1 MWCHVLFFGFP
12 VAGLLLFAVL
22 PFPAALAVY
31 LPLSAVSVG
40 VGWIT
45 VRALCACPKTGVEAL
60 PGRVARVAS
69 VGERTALVRVD
80 GELWEA
86 VPRDGLAS
94 GQRVEIVSVDGLR
107 LLVRPIVVERG
118 LVRQG

>member
-1 MWCHVLFFGFP
+1 VDSSRPRSWLRPGARSGVTRKRASP
-12 VAGLLLFAVL
+12 TFAV
-22 PFPAALAVY
+22 
-31 LPLSAVSVG
+31 
-40 VGWIT
+40 
-45 VRALCACPKTGVEAL
+45 E
-60 PGRVARVAS
+60 
-69 VGERTALVRVD
+69 ERTALVRVD

-107 LLVRPIVVERG
+107 LLVRPIVDERG

>member
-22 PFPAALAVY
+22 PFPVALAVY
-31 LPLSAVSVG
+31 LPFSALSVG
-40 VGWIT
+40 VGLLA
-45 VRALCACPKTGVEAL
+45 VRALRACPKIGAEAM

-69 VGERTALVRVD
+69 VEERTALVRVD

-86 VPRDGLAS
+86 APRDGLAP
-94 GQRVEIVSVDGLR
+94 GQRVEILGVDGLR
-107 LLVRPIVVERG
+107 LLVRPLGDRELAR
-118 LVRQG
+118 R